1 MTSPS
6 IDICWSIA
14 EAESAHAG
22 FSEIG
27 LAHFWV
33 GVCKAAEV
41 SVAELLKLGSAEL
54 QALEGQVEA
63 DFLELREAFAGVG
76 LSPKLLR
83 RAIRAELGRRSG
95 EFARPLHRSP
105 ALREVFKQGAS
116 LAAADGG
123 RLRPAH
129 LVVAL
134 LEQWDPVVA
143 AAVAKLGLD
152 SYEVLRGLSRRLVER
167 HKTPRRKTQDKKEEK
182 KKETVSALERFGRNL
197 TELAAKGDLPP
208 LIGRREELLKIT
220 RILLQSRKNN
230 LILVGEPGVG
240 KTGMVEGFA
249 QLLADGKLPEALG
262 RPAVIE
268 ISLTSL
274 VAGTKFRG
282 EFEERLEAVIREAS
296 QEPKPILF
304 IDEIHLLLGA
314 GQAGGSMDAAN
325 ILKPALA
332 RGAIRVI
339 GATTI
344 QEYRQTIEKDGALE
358 RRFQAVRIEEPSADE
373 AVAILLALR
382 PRLEAHHGV
391 ALDDA
396 ALRAAVEWSIRY
408 LPDFR
413 LPDKALDL
421 VDQACAAVRF
431 RTLTPQGEKKGG
443 DDKGGTGGS
452 PDAEKRS
459 RASRPCP
466 SLHAASLRVGR
477 EEIAAAV
484 AVRCGMPVGTLTADE
499 GARLM
504 ELEGDLGRRVKGQP
518 VAISAVAEAVRLAR
532 AGLKKPGRPVGVF
545 LFVGPS
551 GTGKTELAKAL
562 AENLFHD
569 ERRLIRFDMSEFME
583 EHSVA
588 KLIGA
593 PPGYVGH
600 DAGGQLSEAIRTH
613 PYSVVLFDE
622 IEKAHPRVLDLFLQI
637 FDEGTL
643 TDAQGRK
650 CDFREAVIILTSN
663 LGSRAAA
670 PKPFIGFAVQTR
682 GDRAARPLTHEDHGR
697 AARAPVEEAIRK
709 HLRPE
714 LVNRL
719 TKVVHF
725 KPLGLETAREILGKL
740 VADFNKRLADRSVTV
755 KLDEN
760 AEEFILREGFS
771 EEYGARNLERVV
783 DRMLGT
789 LIAEALLSGK
799 VAAGQTIRLEAV
811 DGRIQFCQPTAS

>member
-1 MTSPS
+1 
-6 IDICWSIA
+6 
-14 EAESAHAG
+14 
-22 FSEIG
+22 
-27 LAHFWV
+27 
-33 GVCKAAEV
+33 
-41 SVAELLKLGSAEL
+41 
-54 QALEGQVEA
+54 
-63 DFLELREAFAGVG
+63 
-76 LSPKLLR
+76 
-83 RAIRAELGRRSG
+83 
-95 EFARPLHRSP
+95 
-105 ALREVFKQGAS
+105 
-116 LAAADGG
+116 
-123 RLRPAH
+123 
-129 LVVAL
+129 
-134 LEQWDPVVA
+134 
-143 AAVAKLGLD
+143 
-152 SYEVLRGLSRRLVER
+152 
-167 HKTPRRKTQDKKEEK
+167 
-182 KKETVSALERFGRNL
+182 
-197 TELAAKGDLPP
+197 
-208 LIGRREELLKIT
+208 
-220 RILLQSRKNN
+220 
-230 LILVGEPGVG
+230 
-240 KTGMVEGFA
+240 
-249 QLLADGKLPEALG
+249 LPEALG

-282 EFEERLEAVIREAS
+282 EFEERLEGVIREAS
-296 QEPKPILF
+296 LEPRPILF

-332 RGAIRVI
+332 RGALRVI

-344 QEYRQTIEKDGALE
+344 KEYRQTIEKDGALE

-431 RTLTPQGEKKGG
+431 RTLTPKGKKNSGGETPPERPG
-443 DDKGGTGGS
+443 
-452 PDAEKRS
+452 ARC
-459 RASRPCP
+459 AS
-466 SLHAASLRVGR
+466 HGASHLVVGK

-484 AVRCGMPVGTLTADE
+484 AGRCGIPVGTLTADE

-504 ELEGDLGRRVKGQP
+504 ALEADLGRRVKGQP
-518 VAISAVAEAVRLAR
+518 EAIAVVAEAVRLAR

-562 AENLFHD
+562 AESLFHD

-600 DAGGQLSEAIRTH
+600 DEGGQLSDAIRTH

-663 LGSRAAA
+663 LGTGVVKKRRM
-670 PKPFIGFAVQTR
+670 GFGV
-682 GDRAARPLTHEDHGR
+682 EEECGR
-697 AARAPVEEAIRK
+697 DAHTPWEEAIRK

-714 LVNRL
+714 LVYRL

-725 KPLGLETAREILGKL
+725 KPLGMETAREILGKL
-740 VADFNKRLADRSVTV
+740 VTQLNDRLAERGVRV
-755 KLDEN
+755 ELDDG
-760 AEEFILREGFS
+760 AVDLILCEGFS
-771 EEYGARNLERVV
+771 PEYGARNLERVMDRLLGGPLAEAILGGEKPVANALRVSV
-783 DRMLGT
+783 DRAHLVFQWKYT
-789 LIAEALLSGK
+789 K
-799 VAAGQTIRLEAV
+799 
-811 DGRIQFCQPTAS
+811 